1 MEPLILIGLLLLAV
15 PLVPIVLSIRTFMRV
30 GRLERSIRD
39 LELQVARLSATAAE
53 RKMQEVGETRD
64 ARVHEPREPRPV
76 IEAPEVPR
84 VVPEIPQPILAATPA
99 RSLQLDHE
107 APSFRLQTAGTSD
120 DAESLETTIG
130 TRWLLYV
137 GIVAIVI
144 GVAYF
149 EKLAI
154 ENGWIG
160 ETARVLQGAV
170 VGLALVY
177 VGTRFVRAGY
187 ALYGQ
192 MISGGGAAILYVST
206 YAAFNYYHLID
217 RPVAFVLMVAITAM
231 TAWLADRQQS
241 QGLAVLAVGGGFG
254 TPFLLPG
261 STDAQIAL
269 FGYDA
274 ILVGGDDVP
283 RAPPRLAAAEHR
295 QLPVHDADDRG
306 VGGQFLH
313 AARSTSARSCS

>member
-1 MEPLILIGLLLLAV
+1 LAPRWLPPSGGRPLRRR
-15 PLVPIVLSIRTFMRV
+15 PDP
-30 GRLERSIRD
+30 
-39 LELQVARLSATAAE
+39 Q
-53 RKMQEVGETRD
+53 TR
-64 ARVHEPREPRPV
+64 R
-76 IEAPEVPR
+76 
-84 VVPEIPQPILAATPA
+84 
-99 RSLQLDHE
+99 
-107 APSFRLQTAGTSD
+107 GT
-120 DAESLETTIG
+120 ESLETTIG

-144 GVAYF
+144 GAAYF

-160 ETARVLQGAV
+160 ETARVLQGGV

-217 RPVAFVLMVAITAM
+217 RPVACVLLVAITGDDGVARRS
-231 TAWLADRQQS
+231 TAVAGTRGACRRRRLRHAVPAARHDRR
-241 QGLAVLAVGGGFG
+241 
-254 TPFLLPG
+254 
-261 STDAQIAL
+261 TDRAL
-269 FGYDA
+269 RLRRDPRR
-274 ILVGGDDVP
+274 GDDVP
-283 RAPPRLAAAEHR
+283 RAPPRLAAAERR

-306 VGGQFLH
+306 VGGRLLH
-313 AARSTSARSCS
+313 ARESTSARSCS